1 MTEKATPLSPGFSTA
16 DAESVSLSLH
26 KRNGILEFIDW
37 HEQPI
42 KVMLVDTIALK
53 WQEADSCGP
62 EDRDDMSYEI
72 MDSEWL
78 MKHLSQHIID
88 PEKGY
93 KHYKLCFNATGIL
106 EIICREMRVV
116 KVNQ

>member
-1 MTEKATPLSPGFSTA
+1 MTEKAKPVAPGFSTA
-16 DAESVSLSLH
+16 DAESVSLSLC

-53 WQEADSCGP
+53 WQEADSFGS

-72 MDSEWL
+72 MDSVWL
-78 MKHLSQHIID
+78 MEHISQHIID
-88 PEKGY
+88 PGKGY
-93 KHYKLCFNATGIL
+93 RHFKLCFNAAGIL
-106 EIICREMRVV
+106 EILCREMKVV
-116 KVNQ
+116 KVN